1 MITSQKATQ
10 QSMTYPSLS
19 VPNAI
24 QTIIDASG
32 PGGTTT
38 AISTSFAF
46 FSFSRPQLLAWAR
59 RSYGKS
65 RHMSGENKA
74 DSRRFTEE
82 IFDEG
87 NLDVLD
93 ELVPPEWVHHESASP
108 EEEHG
113 PEGAFRQRREISEPL
128 KGNAKTPKVTRGP
141 VGERVR
147 RLAGAR
153 DLRPLFEVRTR
164 HRIFE
169 ILAIGADG
177 NVAVGEIALDGS
189 EVFGETPAHLS
200 RIEVEIDSS
209 ASLHAGVAGFVDEMR
224 DGLGLRPT
232 GLAKFELGLSA
243 ALNPSGASILDLKQR
258 TEPSNEKA
266 GG

>member
-1 MITSQKATQ
+1 ME
-10 QSMTYPSLS
+10 
-19 VPNAI
+19 
-24 QTIIDASG
+24 
-32 PGGTTT
+32 
-38 AISTSFAF
+38 
-46 FSFSRPQLLAWAR
+46 W
-59 RSYGKS
+59 S

-74 DSRRFTEE
+74 ETRRFTEE
-82 IFDEG
+82 VFNQW

-93 ELVPPEWVHHESASP
+93 EFDPPEWVHHDPASP
-108 EEEHG
+108 EEERC
-113 PEGAFRQRREISEPL
+113 PECALRQRREISEAL
-128 KGNAKTPKVTRGP
+128 KGNAKTPNVTRGL

-147 RLAGAR
+147 RLAGTR
-153 DLRPLFEVRTR
+153 DLRTLFKVRTWR
-164 HRIFE
+164 RIFE
-169 ILAIGADG
+169 ILAIGANG
-177 NVAVGEIALDGS
+177 NIAVGEIALDGS

-209 ASLHAGVAGFVDEMR
+209 ASLHAGVAEFVDEMR

>member
-1 MITSQKATQ
+1 LK
-10 QSMTYPSLS
+10 
-19 VPNAI
+19 
-24 QTIIDASG
+24 
-32 PGGTTT
+32 
-38 AISTSFAF
+38 
-46 FSFSRPQLLAWAR
+46 
-59 RSYGKS
+59 RSY
-65 RHMSGENKA
+65 N
-74 DSRRFTEE
+74 
-82 IFDEG
+82 EG
-87 NLDVLD
+87 NLDMLD
-93 ELVPPEWVHHESASP
+93 ELDSPGRIHHDPASP

-113 PEGAFRQRREISEPL
+113 PEVALRQRREISVPL
-128 KGNAKTPKVTRGP
+128 EGSAKTPSP
-141 VGERVR
+141 VGDRVR

-164 HRIFE
+164 RRIFE

-177 NVAVGEIALDGS
+177 NIAVGEIALDGS

-209 ASLHAGVAGFVDEMR
+209 ASLHAGVAEFMDEMR

>member
-1 MITSQKATQ
+1 
-10 QSMTYPSLS
+10 
-19 VPNAI
+19 
-24 QTIIDASG
+24 
-32 PGGTTT
+32 
-38 AISTSFAF
+38 
-46 FSFSRPQLLAWAR
+46 
-59 RSYGKS
+59 
-65 RHMSGENKA
+65 MSGENKA

-82 IFDEG
+82 IIDQG

-128 KGNAKTPKVTRGP
+128 KGKAKTPKVTRST

-164 HRIFE
+164 RRIFE
-169 ILAIGADG
+169 ILANGD
-177 NVAVGEIALDGS
+177 VPVRSDGEIALDGS

-209 ASLHAGVAGFVDEMR
+209 ASLHAGVAEFVDEMR
-224 DGLGLRPT
+224 NGLGLRPT
-232 GLAKFELGLSA
+232 GLAKFDLGLSA
-243 ALNPSGASILDLKQR
+243 TALNPSEASILDLKQR

>member
-1 MITSQKATQ
+1 
-10 QSMTYPSLS
+10 
-19 VPNAI
+19 
-24 QTIIDASG
+24 
-32 PGGTTT
+32 
-38 AISTSFAF
+38 
-46 FSFSRPQLLAWAR
+46 
-59 RSYGKS
+59 
-65 RHMSGENKA
+65 MSEENKA
-74 DSRRFTEE
+74 ETRRFIEE
-82 IFDEG
+82 GLNQG

-93 ELVPPEWVHHESASP
+93 ELVPPEWVHHDPAYP
-108 EEEHG
+108 KEEHG
-113 PEGAFRQRREISEPL
+113 PEGALRQRREISEPL

-153 DLRPLFEVRTR
+153 DLRPLFKVRTQR
-164 HRIFE
+164 RIFE
-169 ILAIGADG
+169 LLAVGADG
-177 NVAVGEIALDGS
+177 NIAVGEIALDES
-189 EVFGETPAHLS
+189 EIFGETPAHLS

-209 ASLHAGVAGFVDEMR
+209 ASLHASVAEFVDEMR

-258 TEPSNEKA
+258 TKPSKEKA

>member
-1 MITSQKATQ
+1 
-10 QSMTYPSLS
+10 
-19 VPNAI
+19 V
-24 QTIIDASG
+24 
-32 PGGTTT
+32 
-38 AISTSFAF
+38 
-46 FSFSRPQLLAWAR
+46 SRD
-59 RSYGKS
+59 
-65 RHMSGENKA
+65 MSEENKA

-113 PEGAFRQRREISEPL
+113 PEAALRQRREISEPL
-128 KGNAKTPKVTRGP
+128 KGKAKTPKVTRGP

-153 DLRPLFEVRTR
+153 DLRPLFE
-164 HRIFE
+164 
-169 ILAIGADG
+169 DG
-177 NVAVGEIALDGS
+177 NIAVGEIALDGS
-189 EVFGETPAHLS
+189 EVFGETSAHLS

-209 ASLHAGVAGFVDEMR
+209 ASLHAGVAEFVDEMR

-243 ALNPSGASILDLKQR
+243 LNPSGASILDLKQR

>member
-1 MITSQKATQ
+1 
-10 QSMTYPSLS
+10 
-19 VPNAI
+19 
-24 QTIIDASG
+24 
-32 PGGTTT
+32 
-38 AISTSFAF
+38 
-46 FSFSRPQLLAWAR
+46 
-59 RSYGKS
+59 
-65 RHMSGENKA
+65 MSEENKA
-74 DSRRFTEE
+74 ETRRFIEE
-82 IFDEG
+82 GLNQG

-93 ELVPPEWVHHESASP
+93 ELVPPEWVHHDPASP
-108 EEEHG
+108 EEERG
-113 PEGAFRQRREISEPL
+113 PEGALRQRREISEPL

-153 DLRPLFEVRTR
+153 ELRPLFEVRTR
-164 HRIFE
+164 RRIFE
-169 ILAIGADG
+169 ILANGD
-177 NVAVGEIALDGS
+177 VPVRSDGEIALDGS

-209 ASLHAGVAGFVDEMR
+209 ASLHAGVAEFIGEMR

>member
-1 MITSQKATQ
+1 ME
-10 QSMTYPSLS
+10 
-19 VPNAI
+19 V
-24 QTIIDASG
+24 
-32 PGGTTT
+32 
-38 AISTSFAF
+38 
-46 FSFSRPQLLAWAR
+46 SRD
-59 RSYGKS
+59 
-65 RHMSGENKA
+65 MSEENKA

-113 PEGAFRQRREISEPL
+113 PEGAFRQRREISEPP

-153 DLRPLFEVRTR
+153 DLRPLFE
-164 HRIFE
+164 
-169 ILAIGADG
+169 DG
-177 NVAVGEIALDGS
+177 NIAVGEIALDGS
-189 EVFGETPAHLS
+189 EVFGETSAHLS

-209 ASLHAGVAGFVDEMR
+209 ASLHAGVAEFMDEMR